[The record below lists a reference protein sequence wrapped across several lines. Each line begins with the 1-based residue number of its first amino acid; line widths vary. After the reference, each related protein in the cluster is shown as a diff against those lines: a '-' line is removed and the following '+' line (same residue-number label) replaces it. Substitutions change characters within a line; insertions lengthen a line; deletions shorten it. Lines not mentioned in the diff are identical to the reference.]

1 MEIEFDISHGIVL
14 KHTNNISIQ
23 LIRIF
28 ANVLEIPFPFFRFY
42 GEYVS
47 LFDYNSF
54 HVCGN
59 VETCIT
65 SILILNYSIL
75 RTRRQG
81 RHRAVATSSCQS
93 QTILG
98 ETV

>member
-23 LIRIF
+23 LMRIF
-28 ANVLEIPFPFFRFY
+28 ANVLEISFPFFRFY

-54 HVCGN
+54 HVYGN

-65 SILILNYSIL
+65 SILILKL
-75 RTRRQG
+75 FHLDRF
-81 RHRAVATSSCQS
+81 SSAAKVGNFMGFW
-93 QTILG
+93 T
-98 ETV
+98 

>member
-28 ANVLEIPFPFFRFY
+28 ANVLEISFPFFRFY

-47 LFDYNSF
+47 LFDYYSF
-54 HVCGN
+54 HDYGN

-65 SILILNYSIL
+65 ALDERGLRGINDRFVEFECVHSFGILSLNF
-75 RTRRQG
+75 
-81 RHRAVATSSCQS
+81 CD
-93 QTILG
+93 
-98 ETV
+98 